1 MSKAPAKAG
10 KGDHH
15 DHDHG
20 HGGGHGGGGHD
31 DHGGGHCPPPW
42 IITFADMSVLLMAF
56 FVIMLMAAE
65 TDVPKFNAFAS
76 VMRQTFGQVPLDPN
90 DADKGGTSILDLHF
104 GPQSGEQT
112 NDAPA
117 TTPQSG
123 DPDIPDSGK
132 AEGVDDPGGGAS
144 GGATPDGQS
153 ATSQDG
159 VAASAQ
165 DGVDQA
171 AKALAKAMADAVA
184 AGELTVESEAGKVVV
199 RLPKGTGKAEAEKIA
214 AAIGAAADAAGK
226 AKAEQAKAEGAAQG
240 GQTAGTETAAAPQ
253 AASDQAATKQ
263 TAAGQ
268 AAEGTATAGDAGG
281 GATGTGIVRAKM
293 AALKMGM
300 ILQEEMA
307 DGQVS
312 VEQRNGAVVVTVGA
326 GGAFISGSADMT
338 AEAQGIM
345 QKLEQVSKKAK
356 RVVITGHT
364 DNVPLSGGQYRDN
377 WELGAARAASVVR
390 EITASGVLPSAEL
403 VATSKGDTEP
413 IASNDT
419 EEGRARNRRIEI
431 EIEFDEGESP

>member
-1 MSKAPAKAG
+1 MSKAPAKGG
-10 KGDHH
+10 KGDH
-15 DHDHG
+15 HDHG
-20 HGGGHGGGGHD
+20 HGGGHGGGGGHD

-159 VAASAQ
+159 AAASAQ

-184 AGELTVESEAGKVVV
+184 AAGDRGDFSCQFHMFSSPSSSLRAQRSNPSTDRAIAKD
-199 RLPKGTGKAEAEKIA
+199 GSWIA
-214 AAIGAAADAAGK
+214 ASP
-226 AKAEQAKAEGAAQG
+226 
-240 GQTAGTETAAAPQ
+240 AAPRN
-253 AASDQAATKQ
+253 D
-263 TAAGQ
+263 
-268 AAEGTATAGDAGG
+268 EG
-281 GATGTGIVRAKM
+281 
-293 AALKMGM
+293 
-300 ILQEEMA
+300 
-307 DGQVS
+307 
-312 VEQRNGAVVVTVGA
+312 
-326 GGAFISGSADMT
+326 
-338 AEAQGIM
+338 
-345 QKLEQVSKKAK
+345 KLE
-356 RVVITGHT
+356 
-364 DNVPLSGGQYRDN
+364 
-377 WELGAARAASVVR
+377 AAHHPPRQR
-390 EITASGVLPSAEL
+390 
-403 VATSKGDTEP
+403 
-413 IASNDT
+413 
-419 EEGRARNRRIEI
+419 GR
-431 EIEFDEGESP
+431 

>member
-1 MSKAPAKAG
+1 
-10 KGDHH
+10 
-15 DHDHG
+15 
-20 HGGGHGGGGHD
+20 
-31 DHGGGHCPPPW
+31 
-42 IITFADMSVLLMAF
+42 MSVLLMAF

-112 NDAPA
+112 TDPPA

-159 VAASAQ
+159 AAASAQ

-214 AAIGAAADAAGK
+214 AAIGAIAFGTVLSALLAPPALVAASAAAFLLGGPRVTPQHIRLQPRHCLM
-226 AKAEQAKAEGAAQG
+226 ACFMHRVLCLMAGPLVTSRGSAPVGNS
-240 GQTAGTETAAAPQ
+240 GQTPGRTLAAVLSTSP
-253 AASDQAATKQ
+253 
-263 TAAGQ
+263 
-268 AAEGTATAGDAGG
+268 
-281 GATGTGIVRAKM
+281 
-293 AALKMGM
+293 LW
-300 ILQEEMA
+300 
-307 DGQVS
+307 
-312 VEQRNGAVVVTVGA
+312 
-326 GGAFISGSADMT
+326 
-338 AEAQGIM
+338 
-345 QKLEQVSKKAK
+345 
-356 RVVITGHT
+356 IT
-364 DNVPLSGGQYRDN
+364 
-377 WELGAARAASVVR
+377 
-390 EITASGVLPSAEL
+390 
-403 VATSKGDTEP
+403 
-413 IASNDT
+413 
-419 EEGRARNRRIEI
+419 
-431 EIEFDEGESP
+431 